1 MVYKSFF
8 SNLFIVFNKNDDH
21 LLIMQLSMYSN
32 LDQVV
37 YYHQVLVST
46 CFMRCVSR
54 SGSFIYIY
62 CARGSCVTFTL
73 PQVQN

>member
-1 MVYKSFF
+1 MMITY
-8 SNLFIVFNKNDDH
+8 
-21 LLIMQLSMYSN
+21 LLCNYRCIATWIKWSIIIKY
-32 LDQVV
+32 
-37 YYHQVLVST
+37 VLVST